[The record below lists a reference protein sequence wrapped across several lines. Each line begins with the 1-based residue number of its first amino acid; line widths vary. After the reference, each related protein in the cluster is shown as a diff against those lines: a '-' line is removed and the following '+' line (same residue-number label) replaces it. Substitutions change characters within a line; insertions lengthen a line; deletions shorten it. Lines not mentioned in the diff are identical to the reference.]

1 MKNRKFRFD
10 EGGDVMEAINASED
24 AQDIA
29 RSMGAGPRNEDEP
42 KAEKYKGRVVSKKEL
57 EDSGLTLR
65 EFLNRE
71 RGLKARGESKSKA
84 KEKAPEPK
92 KMQPETMRD
101 RAESYVAK
109 RAAQR
114 AEDAAAAASAPKPQ
128 PAVRGQTLA
137 PASKSDAG
145 QSRILT
151 GIKKNAGE
159 NKFMGSTG
167 MKSGGSV
174 GAASRRADG
183 IATKGKTR
191 CKIC

>member
-1 MKNRKFRFD
+1 MKKRQFRFD
-10 EGGDVMEAINASED
+10 EGGDVMEAINASAD

-29 RSMGAGPRNEDEP
+29 SSMEAGPKNEDTP
-42 KAEKYKGRVVSKKEL
+42 KASKSKERIVSKKEL

-71 RGLKARGESKSKA
+71 RGLKARGKKEESK
-84 KEKAPEPK
+84 PEPK
-92 KMQPETMRD
+92 KREQETMRD

-114 AEDAAAAASAPKPQ
+114 AEDAAKDTKP
-128 PAVRGQTLA
+128 RGQ
-137 PASKSDAG
+137 D
-145 QSRILT
+145 RILT
-151 GIKKNAGE
+151 GIKKNAGV

-191 CKIC
+191 CRIC